1 MGIMAQLDTEVA
13 YTTSGR
19 ISPLFKVR
27 KITGVTS
34 GGIQLTSFGNY
45 DSAQSHDPGIIVRQA
60 SGYWGGNTI
69 APISYTGTPA
79 TMSEAF
85 GGRVTTIYGEQ
96 VFIDTCLLKR
106 MASGHIYLAPGQAL
120 LVEWNETSAADAMG
134 GMAYFQA
141 MFEEDS
147 LGTEYTISGNATL
160 SGSAV
165 SGAKI
170 VVVTDLDRDLPNPQV
185 EVITTGA
192 PGTWSKVLAAG
203 VKASVF
209 SQYRNGETV
218 YTDDGAPYIGP

>member
-1 MGIMAQLDTEVA
+1 
-13 YTTSGR
+13 
-19 ISPLFKVR
+19 
-27 KITGVTS
+27 
-34 GGIQLTSFGNY
+34 
-45 DSAQSHDPGIIVRQA
+45 
-60 SGYWGGNTI
+60 
-69 APISYTGTPA
+69 
-79 TMSEAF
+79 
-85 GGRVTTIYGEQ
+85 
-96 VFIDTCLLKR
+96 
-106 MASGHIYLAPGQAL
+106 
-120 LVEWNETSAADAMG
+120 MG